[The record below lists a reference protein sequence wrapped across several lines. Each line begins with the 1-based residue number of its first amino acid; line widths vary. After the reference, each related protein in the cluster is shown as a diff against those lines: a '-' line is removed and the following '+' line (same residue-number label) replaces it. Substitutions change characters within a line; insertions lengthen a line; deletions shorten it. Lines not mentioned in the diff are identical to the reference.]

1 MRLGDMVL
9 FKEAVTTKFT
19 IMGSKCYRN
28 IEDKRCFSSHHYKD
42 SAHRLQRYNK
52 GYQAVHRCTAA
63 TYCYRSSISYCNV
76 TTASAQKFPLS
87 PPFQSKPQAERSES
101 KSQGEAMERRTS
113 LHSRRKKRPLI
124 DETKPKKIKE
134 EEFDVDSIPEDVDQD
149 DEDDELCLSEET
161 DEDQDQLNASIDEY
175 QKPRSTPPRNV
186 STKKDPIRRIPEPV
200 AKPVQSKRII
210 EQTTTRDTSWGIGGV
225 LIGGLCMVLIA
236 FCLIPSGT
244 RVNGDENCTFKGGR
258 SYWDAVDDV
267 QNANSEIPHIKNL
280 DALQVLKDS
289 LSSKREDNPLVLLL
303 VGTIESRADMFA
315 ASEWLASSLLAS
327 RNNSLGHYHN
337 QHARA
342 SYIVGQEYHT
352 LSSTPPSERKN
363 RFHSTVAQG
372 LRECGKTLL
381 AVDASL
387 VLEFLDLLSPAIED
401 GANPHL
407 QLYDTSN
414 NNHKKDDSREISTR
428 ETIIIFIASL
438 SDPDFATAKQSTDLM
453 LGKIKERFKWEDRFC
468 QRISK
473 IIPF

>member
-1 MRLGDMVL
+1 
-9 FKEAVTTKFT
+9 
-19 IMGSKCYRN
+19 
-28 IEDKRCFSSHHYKD
+28 
-42 SAHRLQRYNK
+42 
-52 GYQAVHRCTAA
+52 
-63 TYCYRSSISYCNV
+63 
-76 TTASAQKFPLS
+76 
-87 PPFQSKPQAERSES
+87 
-101 KSQGEAMERRTS
+101 MERRTS
-113 LHSRRKKRPLI
+113 LHSRRKKKLLI

-134 EEFDVDSIPEDVDQD
+134 EEIDVDSIPEDVDQD
-149 DEDDELCLSEET
+149 YEDDELCLSEET
-161 DEDQDQLNASIDEY
+161 DEDQEQLNAIDEY
-175 QKPRSTPPRNV
+175 QQPRPTPPRNV
-186 STKKDPIRRIPEPV
+186 STKKEPIRRIPEPV

-210 EQTTTRDTSWGIGGV
+210 EQTTNRDTSWGIGGV

-280 DALQVLKDS
+280 DALQVLKES
-289 LSSKREDNPLVLLL
+289 LSCKREDFPLVLLL
-303 VGTIESRADMFA
+303 VGTTESRADMFA

-327 RNNSLGHYHN
+327 RNNSLGHN
-337 QHARA
+337 QHTRA

-352 LSSTPPSERKN
+352 LSSIPSERKS
-363 RFHSTVAQG
+363 RFHSTVAKG

-407 QLYDTSN
+407 QLYDNSN
-414 NNHKKDDSREISTR
+414 SNHKKDDSREISTR

-453 LGKIKERFKWEDRFC
+453 LGKIKESLKWEDRFC